1 MTVFHESYLM
11 KGGSNM
17 IRSLLIGIIS
27 LMGIIYI
34 FFIPYEPVGLKIFMK
49 LIPMALI
56 ISFAL
61 MSKPLLSNTY
71 KKVIIAGLIVCMIA
85 DGVIYWFMAGLITFF
100 IGHIFYIFAFRHVIR
115 KPMPKWI
122 ATLLFLY
129 GAGMAFWIA
138 GSQFRAGEMILG
150 FAIIAYIAIILT
162 MGWTAIRT
170 RLPLAIIGALLFMFS
185 DSILAID
192 RFVYPIE
199 SRDALVMVTYYS
211 AQIFIAA
218 SIGSRVVKYS
228 VNRRSLIR

>member
-1 MTVFHESYLM
+1 
-11 KGGSNM
+11 M
-17 IRSLLIGIIS
+17 IRSLLIGAIS
-27 LMGIIYI
+27 LIGIIYI
-34 FFIPYEPVGLKIFMK
+34 FFIPAEPVGFKIFMK

-61 MSKPLLSNTY
+61 LTKPLLSRSY
-71 KKVIIAGLIVCMIA
+71 KIIIITGLVVCMIA

-122 ATLLFLY
+122 AALLLLY
-129 GAGMAFWIA
+129 GVGMAFWIA
-138 GSQFRAGEMILG
+138 GSQFLEGEMILG

-192 RFVYPIE
+192 RFVFSIE
-199 SRDALVMVTYYS
+199 SRDALVMVTYYG
-211 AQIFIAA
+211 AQLFLAA

-228 VNRRSLIR
+228 VNQKSLIR